1 MKEKFT
7 AVRKLTDNRFL
18 NLYEMDALDQKGQ
31 PFSYYF
37 ASRNPE
43 DQLPLKTGEVP
54 KNGIV
59 IYALLK
65 KDPSR
70 LVMIRQYRYPL
81 NDYLYELPAGL
92 IDPGETPG
100 EAATREMK
108 EETGLSFIPAEGVD
122 PGFTKPYF
130 LGAGLTDET
139 STSVFGY
146 ADGSISTA
154 FAESTE
160 TIEVLTVDKKEAV
173 RILREE
179 KVSLRAAFLLIMFLQ
194 QGEEDPFAFLKNV
207 TG

>member
-1 MKEKFT
+1 MEEKFT

-43 DQLPLKTGEVP
+43 DKLPLRTGGVP
-54 KNGIV
+54 ENGIV

-92 IDPGETPG
+92 IDKGETPG
-100 EAATREMK
+100 EAAVREMK
-108 EETGLSFIPAEGVD
+108 EETGLTFTPAEGVD
-122 PGFTKPYF
+122 PGFTRPYF

-146 ADGSISTA
+146 ADGSISGV

-160 TIEVLTVDKKEAV
+160 TIEVLTVYKKEAG

-179 KVSLRAAFLLIMFLQ
+179 KISLRAAFLLIMFLQ
-194 QGEEDPFAFLKNV
+194 QKKEDPFAFLENV

>member
-1 MKEKFT
+1 MVVATKYKQGNKDGYYDIPGGKIEEEEFSEQT
-7 AVRKLTDNRFL
+7 A
-18 NLYEMDALDQKGQ
+18 
-31 PFSYYF
+31 
-37 ASRNPE
+37 
-43 DQLPLKTGEVP
+43 
-54 KNGIV
+54 I
-59 IYALLK
+59 
-65 KDPSR
+65 
-70 LVMIRQYRYPL
+70 
-81 NDYLYELPAGL
+81 
-92 IDPGETPG
+92 
-100 EAATREMK
+100 REMK

-146 ADGSISTA
+146 ADGGISTA

-194 QGEEDPFAFLKNV
+194 QWEEDPFAFLKNV